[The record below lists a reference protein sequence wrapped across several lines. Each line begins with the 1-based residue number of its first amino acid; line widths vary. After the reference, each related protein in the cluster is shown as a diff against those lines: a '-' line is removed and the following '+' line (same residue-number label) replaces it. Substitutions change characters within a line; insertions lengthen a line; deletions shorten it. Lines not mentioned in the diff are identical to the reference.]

1 MRGDS
6 PPESRHNVYKGMIV
20 VCYRLRVSHSFYL
33 FNSMFFLFFI
43 RFLYILN
50 YIFFQHL
57 INLAFLPLFHRFG
70 SKIDGPSVVNSHSIR
85 HHLI

>member
-50 YIFFQHL
+50 YIFF
-57 INLAFLPLFHRFG
+57 NP
-70 SKIDGPSVVNSHSIR
+70 
-85 HHLI
+85 